1 MDEVSESD
9 AGTGAPE
16 PGSGADAASGSGVPP
31 AVASRSGSAGE
42 GAPRRP
48 RRRQPRVLAGGA
60 AALAVVLVAVLA
72 GLLSSGLGQ
81 APHRAAAHGV
91 ISLPATPSAS
101 PTPPPVPSPAA
112 STAPAAGVPPPGAVA
127 VPPPPPVSPI
137 SSSTVVY
144 VNGPP
149 TIQVYAG
156 PDTSKPMSVLK
167 GHNSIG
173 QPEAFLVVDASTPGW
188 YQVLLPVAPN
198 GTKGWV
204 QAGEVQVATTGSF
217 LLVSLSRYAL
227 YHYENGRL
235 VGSARVAVGRPTTP
249 TPTGL
254 FYIWASQAVSS
265 APYNPGIFALNGFT
279 DKPVP
284 GFLGASLGVHGWTDP
299 SVIGTQ
305 ASNGCVRVATADFR
319 PLLDSLILGTP
330 VEIVA

>member
-1 MDEVSESD
+1 MDEVSEPEV
-9 AGTGAPE
+9 GPGAPE
-16 PGSGADAASGSGVPP
+16 PESGAAAASGSGVPS
-31 AVASRSGSAGE
+31 AGGSGSGSAGE
-42 GAPRRP
+42 GVPPRP
-48 RRRQPRVLAGGA
+48 RWRQPRVLAGGA
-60 AALAVVLVAVLA
+60 AALAVILVAALA
-72 GLLSSGLGQ
+72 GLLGSGPGP
-81 APHRAAAHGV
+81 ARHRAGAHGV

-101 PTPPPVPSPAA
+101 PSPSPVPSPAT
-112 STAPAAGVPPPGAVA
+112 STAVPPPGAIA
-127 VPPPPPVSPI
+127 VPPPPGVSPI

-156 PDTSKPMSVLK
+156 PDPSKPMTVLK

-204 QAGEVQVATTGSF
+204 RAGDVQVATTGSF
-217 LLVSLSRYAL
+217 LLVSLSRFAL

-235 VGSARVAVGRPTTP
+235 MSSVRVAIGRPTTP